1 MNFGQ
6 ALEILKAGGKVA
18 REGWNGKGMWIA
30 LSPGAKDLPADR
42 FWAGPNRAF
51 AERNGGVATVRPYI
65 TMKSADGEIVAWT
78 ASQSD
83 VLAEDWLELA

>member
-6 ALEILKAGGKVA
+6 ALEILKTGGVVA
-18 REGWNGKGMWIA
+18 RQGWNGKGMWIA
-30 LSPGAKDLPADR
+30 LSPGAKDLAADR

-51 AERNGGVATVRPYI
+51 AERNGGTATVRPYI

-83 VLAEDWLELA
+83 VLAEDWLELV